1 MNPKMLDRIETYVK
15 AKAAKGE
22 ECTEDDVVTALGIHL
37 FDALEGL
44 EELQRASKEHP
55 RGRLRSESIEPEPA
69 PEPLIA

>member
-1 MNPKMLDRIETYVK
+1 MDPKLLDRIETYVK
-15 AKAAKGE
+15 ANR
-22 ECTEDDVVTALGIHL
+22 ECTEDDVATALGIHL